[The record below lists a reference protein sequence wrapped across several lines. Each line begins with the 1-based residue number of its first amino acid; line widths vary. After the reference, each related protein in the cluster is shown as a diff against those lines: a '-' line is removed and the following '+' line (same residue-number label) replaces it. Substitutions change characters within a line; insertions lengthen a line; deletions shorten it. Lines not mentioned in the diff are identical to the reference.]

1 VRLARPA
8 FGGIAPHIL
17 KSNRLSR
24 GRTIRFMKEICFPNA
39 AGEAFPPE
47 LELRL
52 PGLTLRG
59 TSVAARATAFA
70 IPEFGV
76 ALDVGRM
83 SPTIAA
89 QPVVL
94 LSHGHLDHLSGV
106 LAYLNVRARFHK
118 GDPPRLVMPESV
130 AGPLTQALAL
140 MPGMESVRRRLRLE
154 DAIVGVSAGD
164 RVPVPGGWAQPF
176 AVDHGVPTL
185 GWALRRPRRRRPEVV
200 FASDG
205 STQPFVADPGLLD
218 ARVALVEC
226 TFVENNRRVAARMAG
241 HAHLKDWI
249 ELAPR
254 LACDR
259 LVLTHLPPM
268 DIGELAALA
277 EPLAKALPGELVLW
291 TAPDP
296 PQPS

>member
-1 VRLARPA
+1 
-8 FGGIAPHIL
+8 
-17 KSNRLSR
+17 
-24 GRTIRFMKEICFPNA
+24 MKEICFPNA
-39 AGEAFPPE
+39 AGEPFPPE

-59 TSVAARATAFA
+59 TSVAARATAFSV
-70 IPEFGV
+70 PSFGV

-83 SPTIAA
+83 TPAIAA

-106 LAYLNVRARFHK
+106 LAYLNVRARFHR
-118 GDPPRLVMPESV
+118 GEPPRLYAPERV
-130 AGPLTQALAL
+130 AAALRQALAV
-140 MPGMESVRRRLRLE
+140 MPGMESVRKRLRLE
-154 DAIVGVSAGD
+154 DVILGVTPGD
-164 RVPVPGGWAQPF
+164 RVKLPGGGAEAF
-176 AVDHGVPTL
+176 AVDHGIPTL

-205 STQPFVADPGLLD
+205 STQPFAADPGLLD

-226 TFVENNRRVAARMAG
+226 TFVENNRRVAAHMAG

-268 DIGELAALA
+268 EVGALGVLA
-277 EPLAKALPGELVLW
+277 EPLARALPGELVLW
-291 TAPDP
+291 AAPDQTQAP
-296 PQPS
+296 

>member
-1 VRLARPA
+1 MR
-8 FGGIAPHIL
+8 GILFP
-17 KSNRLSR
+17 
-24 GRTIRFMKEICFPNA
+24 RTV
-39 AGEAFPPE
+39 GEAFPSE
-47 LELRL
+47 LELRV
-52 PGLTLRG
+52 GELTLRG
-59 TSVAARATAFA
+59 TSVAARATAFSV
-70 IPEFGV
+70 PSFGV

-83 SPTIAA
+83 TPAIAQ

-94 LSHGHLDHLSGV
+94 ISHGHLDHLSGI
-106 LAYLNVRARFHK
+106 LAYLNVRARFHR
-118 GDPPRLVMPESV
+118 GEPPRLYAPEGV
-130 AGPLTQALAL
+130 AVGLRQALAV
-140 MPGMESVRRRLRLE
+140 MPGMESVRRRLRLDE
-154 DAIVGVSAGD
+154 VIVGVAAGD
-164 RVPVPGGWAQPF
+164 RVPVPGGWAQSF

-205 STQPFVADPGLLD
+205 STHPFVADPGLLD
-218 ARVALVEC
+218 ARIALVEC

-268 DIGELAALA
+268 DVGELGVLA
-277 EPLAKALPGELVLW
+277 EPLAAALPGELVLW
-291 TAPDP
+291 AAPA
-296 PQPS
+296 